1 MTQPLFR
8 AGQGRRYAPLLVT
21 AAALLLFIVTPA
33 RAQRGTAVTFLKRNV
48 RISGQASTYGELYS
62 ASGISGRRPPSTLR
76 LMLTPGLTFS
86 KYFSISTNILLSTE
100 GSSARQNI
108 NIMGLHPAWRW
119 GRAHIGDYSD
129 SFSKYT
135 FNGVNVTGAEI
146 DLFPGNLRFT
156 AGGGRTK
163 RAVEGI
169 LINESYDQ
177 SLLSARIGYGR
188 ENGSHLNLIFLKVKD
203 DPASLKKPADWDYDY
218 INPDTL
224 ETELDT
230 IWVEPPY
237 NPLSVTPQEN
247 MVLGFAS
254 RLQLFD
260 NRLIWELEGSGSA
273 FTKDITAAAVSI
285 DSIEAD
291 EFITAMFS
299 DLFTPRAG
307 SNFDFALNTK
317 LDLQLKRL
325 KINTGYRYIGPGYYS
340 LGIPSTV
347 NDRSEFFLN
356 TGMRLGMN
364 HIRVAWN
371 RLANNLLGQKLE
383 TNIRNSLQASIST
396 ASEHWRSQ
404 VNLRWMGM
412 NNDASADSLAW
423 TYGNLIFSTH
433 QSLILG
439 RTSAL
444 RQVGLQY
451 TYQASK
457 RDMRAETSEARYHT
471 LNLTTGFRV
480 GAVLKLN
487 ASAGLSHRDSEQQT
501 YTTKV
506 YSFRLNHAALKNRL
520 VTSLFSTSSMVRDT
534 RMLRTGVTSHFA
546 ISGNLRL
553 TFNLSYNNFRGSR
566 DYEELRTSLMVSRQF

>member
-8 AGQGRRYAPLLVT
+8 AGRGRRYSPALVT
-21 AAALLLFIVTPA
+21 AAALLLLHATSV
-33 RAQRGTAVTFLKRNV
+33 RGQQGTAVTFLKKNI

-86 KYFSISTNILLSTE
+86 KYFSLSTNILLSTE
-100 GSSARQNI
+100 GSSTRQNI
-108 NIMGLHPAWRW
+108 NILGLHPAWRW

-129 SFSKYT
+129 SFSRYT

-177 SLLSARIGYGR
+177 SLFSARIGYGK

-203 DPASLKKPADWDYDY
+203 NPASLEKPEDWDYDY

-254 RLQLFD
+254 RVHLFD

-273 FTKDITAAAVSI
+273 FSNDITAAAVTMDSI
-285 DSIEAD
+285 DAD
-291 EFITAMFS
+291 GFITSMFS
-299 DLFTPRAG
+299 GLFTPRAG
-307 SNFDFALNTK
+307 SNFDFAFNTK
-317 LDLQLKRL
+317 LDLKLKQV
-325 KINTGYRYIGPGYYS
+325 KITTGYRYIGPGYYS

-347 NDRSEFFLN
+347 NDRTEFFLN
-356 TGMRLGMN
+356 TGLRLGLN
-364 HIRVAWN
+364 HIRVSWN

-383 TNIRNSLQASIST
+383 TNVRNSLQISANT
-396 ASEHWRSQ
+396 ATEHWRSQ
-404 VNLRWMGM
+404 VHLRWLGM
-412 NNDASADSLAW
+412 DNNASADSLAW
-423 TYGNLIFSTH
+423 TFGNLILSTH
-433 QSLILG
+433 QSLVLD
-439 RTSAL
+439 RESAL
-444 RQVGLQY
+444 QQIGLQY
-451 TYQASK
+451 TYQTSE
-457 RDMRAETSEARYHT
+457 RDMRSETSTARYHT
-471 LNLTTGFRV
+471 LNLTSGFRI
-480 GAVLKLN
+480 AASFKLN
-487 ASAGLSHRDSEQQT
+487 ASAGLSHRDSDQET

-506 YSFRLNHAALKNRL
+506 YSLRLSHAALNNRL
-520 VTSLFSTSSMVRDT
+520 VTALFSSSSMVRDT
-534 RMLRTGVTSHFA
+534 RMLQTGVTSNFTLTA
-546 ISGNLRL
+546 NMRL

-566 DYEELRTSLMVSRQF
+566 DYEELRTSIMLSRQF